1 MTNLDIVAAHIE
13 KTGSISI
20 REAMADYGL
29 SGGSLTKYVSMLRRS
44 GNKIEKVWKIH
55 PITNRRFARYYN
67 EKALAALYNVKI

>member
-20 REAMADYGL
+20 REAMDDYSM

-55 PITNRRFARYYN
+55 PITKRRYARYYSQN
-67 EKALAALYNVKI
+67 ALYNVKI